1 MRERS
6 AVDKT
11 HYIDPQWIYRCA
23 SIPCDDSAV
32 TSLIKQKEFD
42 EIRHWHSGKLL
53 SDDYDRTKSSSQT
66 MGKDPWA
73 LRSNQKLQSFLRFYG
88 SSLEGNISK
97 TIVTQLDTPKK
108 AYSDMKN
115 SKKINKTKAE
125 VIIEENQKRMKAE
138 EERKEQKQW
147 DALSIEKLIQ
157 ENFNSGISK
166 LEDFLKKCQSN
177 SVKCTAEM
185 AGLNTC
191 FEVWIEQCKDQG
203 KKVKDINVAVEVM
216 RRIHSL
222 LEKYKDVME
231 KTDYQK
237 IVRCL
242 RYFGFDNLTCT
253 LDPSQIPEDDRKE
266 KKAKISKYAV
276 GMGAARFQL
285 QYMGH
290 CLLREERT
298 DRDPR
303 IQHFIPD
310 TWQRDLLDIVDNN
323 ESAVIVAPT
332 SSGKTYASYYCMEK
346 ILKESNEGVV
356 VYVAPTKALV
366 NQVWATVYNRFNKT
380 LPDGMVVC
388 GVFTRDYRHDA
399 LNCQVLVTVP
409 QCLEILLLSPHR
421 QQWAKR
427 IRYVIF
433 DEVHCLGGEIG
444 AEVWEH
450 LLVMIRCPF
459 LALSATISN
468 PKHLTEWLQSV
479 KRYWQHVESVREES
493 SGSSV
498 TTKKGTK
505 KQKNI
510 KTVNKSYKVKLVL
523 YGERYNDLEKYVCSL
538 EDNDFKIHHYHPCA
552 ALTVDHI
559 DKYGFP
565 SDLAFSPRESILLY
579 DSMVQVWENWPRAD
593 ELDPEKFTHF
603 KNKIVI
609 TKADARKYEEELKEE
624 LKNWIV
630 HDNRMKVVTATGTLA
645 LGINMPCKSVV
656 FTQNSVYLDALNYRQ
671 SWAARKQL
679 LLAGRPALK
688 AESRQQQRKSSR
700 AEVRM
705 VIPYPAILTS
715 VLLLAVA
722 LPSELGSQPAAATL
736 QLPSTEGSAA
746 ASSSAEMSG
755 RAGRRGQDLLGSVFF
770 YDIPLPKVDKLIKSN
785 VPQLRGQFPLN
796 ISLALRLMLLAAKA
810 DDKDDA
816 KAKGYLDQEG
826 NTMGFAGLV
835 SHLHYHEPSNLVLV
849 SFLVK
854 GLFHKLCQPTRKNS
868 KTFSKEVMEQLVLVL
883 ANLFGRRYIPA
894 SVIKSKQ
901 KFYQSKVFLEDLPED
916 FAVALH
922 EYNNKIEENFGH
934 FLFIISKMAD
944 MKQEYQLPLSRTDF
958 SGEECNDSKLVSHL
972 MSCNEGR
979 TAVSPF
985 ACLSGNMDSDLLHAE
1000 TVNSV
1005 ILRTVG
1011 ITAGNIPVL
1020 CAKKFDNRRRMMPL
1034 NAYALDFYKH
1044 GSLKAMAQDNGY
1056 VSLLNDFVESE
1067 FFVIDGDSL
1076 LLKYLCKKRQY
1087 LPFFY
1092 LVECFLLDFTQKGAK
1107 YVIVFFKDVEQMY
1120 FSYPIFLF
1128 HRTALIQHLKC
1139 NTDIVIHTEF
1149 SNCFSPEWQIFLKES
1164 YPYFVIIS
1172 DLGLTSLQED
1182 YLHIFIAHT
1191 LSKKINVVLTS
1202 GQESDTLRVYGY
1214 YVQNAYEHRSF
1225 FQQVCRTILLL
1236 KHLWPEGSDI
1246 RRIVCVLTC
1255 TVGLKIYSNMLEN
1268 AKVSEE
1274 TKEQLTKNFSQK
1286 EESEALTLEEAI
1298 DLCRMQCLSVV
1309 FLLHLPLS
1317 QRARIRI
1324 INSFT
1329 IYNHGLNLELGKKMK
1344 SEYQYLWNTVTKLAA
1359 SCDFGDAFPVRTT
1372 SQLFLEQKQMLFKES
1387 KEEIPSIGLIPVK
1400 SDLVEDYA
1408 GAVLADLPILSSNDP
1423 AVTSLIK
1430 QTEFDELRHWH
1441 SGKPLSDDYDRT
1453 KCTNDAK
1460 SKCPKERRGIQKLQ
1474 SYYRLYGRSLEGNI
1488 SKTIVTQV
1496 DVPLVPTS
1504 TKAAVTKTKKLHKS
1518 KAEIIAE
1525 ENQKRLGAKEE
1536 KKEQEQWSA
1545 LSVSTESEIKENFTC
1560 GINRLENFLKTCQS
1574 NSVKFTAEMAGLNVC
1589 LEVWKE
1595 HCRSQGKKTRDL
1607 SIAVQVMRRIHII
1620 LEKHQELL
1628 KKSHVQKLSRCLKY
1642 LGFENLACSLSS
1654 QIIESDN
1661 EKITEYTTE
1670 MGAARFQLQYMGCY
1684 LFREERKD
1692 PDPRVQHFIPDTWQR
1707 ELLDVVDNNESAV
1720 IVAPTSSGKTYASY
1734 YCMEKVLKESNEGV
1748 VVYVS
1753 PTKALVNQVMGTI
1766 YNRFTKTLPHGLVV
1780 GGTFTRDY
1788 RHDTLNCQILVT
1800 VPQCLEI
1807 LLLSPHRQDW
1817 VKRIRYV
1824 IFDEIEN
1831 YGIPSDTTFSPRES
1845 IQLYDM
1851 MAKVWEEW
1859 PRLQELDPEEFT
1871 SFKNKI
1877 VITKADAKNYEQE
1890 LKKELINWI
1899 ILGQREKLKAFSIAK
1914 VPMTPNISGV
1924 SNVFGFNIHSVEKTA
1939 MDAFYNL
1946 MKKQRSEQ
1954 DPNTEKKIKRLT
1966 DKLRKT
1972 NKTLGRHLAAT
1983 LKKQSST
1990 NLERMILNLN
2000 EKQHLRKRLEK
2011 LTKVPPDSSYANS
2024 KAVDK
2029 ETLMEIFHRIRFQRK
2044 RFQLRMLAQKGIG
2057 YHHASMAY
2065 KERQV
2070 VEMLFRMGYIRVVTA
2085 TGSLALGINMP
2096 CKSVVF
2102 SEDSVFLDALNYRQM
2117 SGRAGRRGQ
2126 DMIGSVFFYDIPLP
2140 KVEKLIK
2147 SNVPQ
2152 LKGQFPLSI
2161 SLVLR
2166 LMLLAAKADD
2176 KADARAKFLV
2186 KEGYLDQEGNPM
2198 GFTGLVTHL
2207 HYHEPSN
2214 FVLVS
2219 FLVKGLFHKLCQP
2232 VENGSTVF
2240 SEDVMEQLVLVL
2252 ANLFGRRYLP
2262 ACATKFRRT
2271 SCQSKVFLEDL
2282 PEEFAAAVHEYNCKI
2297 EKNFG
2302 CFLLTVA
2309 KLADMKQEYQLPLSK
2324 IDFTHKECDNSE
2336 LTSHLM
2342 NSTKSIASVSP
2353 FTCLS
2358 GTVDQDLFDAENVNE
2373 AVLRTI
2379 GVNVRNAPLC
2389 WLEKYDNQGRRMP
2402 LNAYALDFF
2411 KHGSLIAVTRDN
2423 WYGLLV

>member
-1 MRERS
+1 MSRPLHFHLC
-6 AVDKT
+6 K
-11 HYIDPQWIYRCA
+11 IM
-23 SIPCDDSAV
+23 
-32 TSLIKQKEFD
+32 LI
-42 EIRHWHSGKLL
+42 L
-53 SDDYDRTKSSSQT
+53 
-66 MGKDPWA
+66 
-73 LRSNQKLQSFLRFYG
+73 
-88 SSLEGNISK
+88 
-97 TIVTQLDTPKK
+97 
-108 AYSDMKN
+108 
-115 SKKINKTKAE
+115 
-125 VIIEENQKRMKAE
+125 
-138 EERKEQKQW
+138 
-147 DALSIEKLIQ
+147 
-157 ENFNSGISK
+157 
-166 LEDFLKKCQSN
+166 
-177 SVKCTAEM
+177 
-185 AGLNTC
+185 
-191 FEVWIEQCKDQG
+191 
-203 KKVKDINVAVEVM
+203 
-216 RRIHSL
+216 
-222 LEKYKDVME
+222 
-231 KTDYQK
+231 
-237 IVRCL
+237 
-242 RYFGFDNLTCT
+242 
-253 LDPSQIPEDDRKE
+253 
-266 KKAKISKYAV
+266 
-276 GMGAARFQL
+276 
-285 QYMGH
+285 
-290 CLLREERT
+290 
-298 DRDPR
+298 
-303 IQHFIPD
+303 
-310 TWQRDLLDIVDNN
+310 
-323 ESAVIVAPT
+323 
-332 SSGKTYASYYCMEK
+332 
-346 ILKESNEGVV
+346 
-356 VYVAPTKALV
+356 
-366 NQVWATVYNRFNKT
+366 
-380 LPDGMVVC
+380 
-388 GVFTRDYRHDA
+388 
-399 LNCQVLVTVP
+399 
-409 QCLEILLLSPHR
+409 
-421 QQWAKR
+421 
-427 IRYVIF
+427 
-433 DEVHCLGGEIG
+433 
-444 AEVWEH
+444 
-450 LLVMIRCPF
+450 
-459 LALSATISN
+459 
-468 PKHLTEWLQSV
+468 
-479 KRYWQHVESVREES
+479 
-493 SGSSV
+493 
-498 TTKKGTK
+498 
-505 KQKNI
+505 
-510 KTVNKSYKVKLVL
+510 
-523 YGERYNDLEKYVCSL
+523 
-538 EDNDFKIHHYHPCA
+538 
-552 ALTVDHI
+552 
-559 DKYGFP
+559 
-565 SDLAFSPRESILLY
+565 
-579 DSMVQVWENWPRAD
+579 
-593 ELDPEKFTHF
+593 
-603 KNKIVI
+603 
-609 TKADARKYEEELKEE
+609 
-624 LKNWIV
+624 
-630 HDNRMKVVTATGTLA
+630 
-645 LGINMPCKSVV
+645 
-656 FTQNSVYLDALNYRQ
+656 
-671 SWAARKQL
+671 
-679 LLAGRPALK
+679 
-688 AESRQQQRKSSR
+688 
-700 AEVRM
+700 
-705 VIPYPAILTS
+705 
-715 VLLLAVA
+715 
-722 LPSELGSQPAAATL
+722 
-736 QLPSTEGSAA
+736 
-746 ASSSAEMSG
+746 
-755 RAGRRGQDLLGSVFF
+755 
-770 YDIPLPKVDKLIKSN
+770 
-785 VPQLRGQFPLN
+785 
-796 ISLALRLMLLAAKA
+796 
-810 DDKDDA
+810 
-816 KAKGYLDQEG
+816 
-826 NTMGFAGLV
+826 
-835 SHLHYHEPSNLVLV
+835 
-849 SFLVK
+849 
-854 GLFHKLCQPTRKNS
+854 
-868 KTFSKEVMEQLVLVL
+868 
-883 ANLFGRRYIPA
+883 
-894 SVIKSKQ
+894 
-901 KFYQSKVFLEDLPED
+901 
-916 FAVALH
+916 
-922 EYNNKIEENFGH
+922 
-934 FLFIISKMAD
+934 FLFSF
-944 MKQEYQLPLSRTDF
+944 R
-958 SGEECNDSKLVSHL
+958 
-972 MSCNEGR
+972 
-979 TAVSPF
+979 
-985 ACLSGNMDSDLLHAE
+985 
-1000 TVNSV
+1000 
-1005 ILRTVG
+1005 
-1011 ITAGNIPVL
+1011 
-1020 CAKKFDNRRRMMPL
+1020 
-1034 NAYALDFYKH
+1034 
-1044 GSLKAMAQDNGY
+1044 Y

-1120 FSYPIFLF
+1120 FSYPNFLF

-1149 SNCFSPEWQIFLKES
+1149 SNCFSPEWLIFLKES

-1172 DLGLTSLQED
+1172 DIGLTSLQED

-1191 LSKKINVVLTS
+1191 LSKKISVVLTS
-1202 GQESDTLRVYGY
+1202 GQESDALTVYGY
-1214 YVQNAYEHRSF
+1214 YVQNVYEHRLF
-1225 FQQVCRTILLL
+1225 FQQVNCNTSYLWILSRKNNTAYLYNLKLSLRNIQEEVCRTILLL

-1246 RRIVCVLTC
+1246 RCIVCVLTC
-1255 TVGLKIYSNMLEN
+1255 IVGLKMYSNMLEN
-1268 AKVSEE
+1268 AKEKSE
-1274 TKEQLTKNFSQK
+1274 S
-1286 EESEALTLEEAI
+1286 LTLEEAA
-1298 DLCRMQCLSVV
+1298 DLCRLQCLSVV

-1324 INSFT
+1324 INSCWTKQVLPFIIMQQHCDYFVLKQLNDESDWKLDLT
-1329 IYNHGLNLELGKKMK
+1329 HLPDLRDNSLLKNLSHYYEIEYCSGLHFELGKEIKC
-1344 SEYQYLWNTVTKLAA
+1344 EYQYLWNTVTKLAA

-1372 SQLFLEQKQMLFKES
+1372 SQLFLEQKQMVFKES

-1408 GAVLADLPILSSNDP
+1408 GAVLADLPILSSNNP

-1453 KCTNDAK
+1453 KCSNDGK
-1460 SKCPKERRGIQKLQ
+1460 KHKIYLRGIQKLQ

-1496 DVPLVPTS
+1496 DVPLVPTR
-1504 TKAAVTKTKKLHKS
+1504 TKTAKS

-1525 ENQKRLGAKEE
+1525 ENQKRLEAKEE

-1545 LSVSTESEIKENFTC
+1545 LSVSIEREIKENFTY

-1595 HCRSQGKKTRDL
+1595 HCRNQGIDL
-1607 SIAVQVMRRIHII
+1607 SIAVQVMRRIHIL
-1620 LEKHQELL
+1620 LEKHKELL
-1628 KKSHVQKLSRCLKY
+1628 KKPHVQKLSRCLKY

-1654 QIIESDN
+1654 LAQGDIT
-1661 EKITEYTTE
+1661 KIAKYTTE

-1692 PDPRVQHFIPDTWQR
+1692 PDPRIQHFIPDTWQR

-1720 IVAPTSSGKTYASY
+1720 IVAPTSSGKTYASF

-1824 IFDEIEN
+1824 IFDEVHCLGGEIGAEVWEHLLVMIRCPFLALSATISNPEHLTEWLQSVKRYWQLAESTIEESPGSSTTARKCTRKQKLQKTKKSYRVRLVLHGERYNDLEKYVCSLKDNDFIIDHYHPCAALTVSHIEN
-1831 YGIPSDTTFSPRES
+1831 YGLPLDIAFSPRES

-1899 ILGQREKLKAFSIAK
+1899 TLGQREKVTK
-1914 VPMTPNISGV
+1914 
-1924 SNVFGFNIHSVEKTA
+1924 NVRSMSPSEAFNIHSVERTA
-1939 MDAFYNL
+1939 IDTFYNL
-1946 MKKQRSEQ
+1946 MKKQRSER
-1954 DPNTEKKIKRLT
+1954 DPNTEKKIKSLT

-1972 NKTLGRHLAAT
+1972 NKTLGKCLA
-1983 LKKQSST
+1983 
-1990 NLERMILNLN
+1990 I
-2000 EKQHLRKRLEK
+2000 
-2011 LTKVPPDSSYANS
+2011 
-2024 KAVDK
+2024 
-2029 ETLMEIFHRIRFQRK
+2029 LMEIFHRIRSQRK
-2044 RFQLRMLAQKGIG
+2044 SFLLRMLAQKGIG
-2057 YHHASMAY
+2057 YHHASMSY

-2070 VEMLFRMGYIRVVTA
+2070 VEMLFRMGYIR
-2085 TGSLALGINMP
+2085 
-2096 CKSVVF
+2096 
-2102 SEDSVFLDALNYRQM
+2102 M

-2176 KADARAKFLV
+2176 KADARAKVLSVLKHSLLSFKQKQNTEMLKVYFIFSLQFLV

-2297 EKNFG
+2297 KKNFG

-2309 KLADMKQEYQLPLSK
+2309 KLADMEQEYQLPLSR

-2358 GTVDQDLFDAENVNE
+2358 GTIDQDLFDA
-2373 AVLRTI
+2373 VLHTI

-2411 KHGSLIAVTRDN
+2411 KHGSLIALTTDN
-2423 WYGLLV
+2423 WLNEGDAYNLLKDFSLLIKAIGTSLGELCDDPNDNVVLAFQQLSKSYSAKLVNK